1 MRPRKHV
8 LSDLQPYICTYP
20 DCQLNDYFF
29 ENKDD
34 WYNHESRT
42 HRVEWFCNTASHKS
56 FVDMQEFLDHM
67 HTVHSEPLEGAQL
80 LSLHRGF
87 QRPSNAHSGTC
98 TLCGQHANKLKSHLA
113 RHLEQL
119 ALFAIPQTDY
129 MADLEEDDT
138 SSNAARQGVPAPSS
152 LESARKA
159 SETSSLE
166 PSSGVPSVSIEYGNP
181 LIENTE
187 TAQRHESYYKEI
199 PENLEDDMGEGIDT
213 SWDQI
218 TPKFKEARH
227 AMYNEHEAGV
237 SEPYKTP
244 SGVWGVAPSNA
255 STTSIPSGGEI
266 VQSKFAQALKTQS
279 GPASSLESIQKQPT
293 LQRREESRGAP
304 KPPPLS
310 LRQRAGRFTSNILS
324 PFRSRKESQPAD
336 GFYLPKERSA
346 SMEALY
352 EPEWSPTIEIISKAK
367 APISELWPDTTPA
380 ELYSPPAELHSPPP
394 EGRETVDYFAA
405 SRTRRQGAPRT
416 PIAELPGEDAISS
429 LPKKNEDLT
438 PREDLARK
446 RRHDT

>member
-1 MRPRKHV
+1 
-8 LSDLQPYICTYP
+8 
-20 DCQLNDYFF
+20 
-29 ENKDD
+29 
-34 WYNHESRT
+34 
-42 HRVEWFCNTASHKS
+42 
-56 FVDMQEFLDHM
+56 
-67 HTVHSEPLEGAQL
+67 
-80 LSLHRGF
+80 
-87 QRPSNAHSGTC
+87 
-98 TLCGQHANKLKSHLA
+98 
-113 RHLEQL
+113 
-119 ALFAIPQTDY
+119 
-129 MADLEEDDT
+129 
-138 SSNAARQGVPAPSS
+138 
-152 LESARKA
+152 
-159 SETSSLE
+159 
-166 PSSGVPSVSIEYGNP
+166 
-181 LIENTE
+181 
-187 TAQRHESYYKEI
+187 
-199 PENLEDDMGEGIDT
+199 MGEGIDT

-255 STTSIPSGGEI
+255 STTSIPSGGEM

-380 ELYSPPAELHSPPP
+380 ELYSPPAELYSPPAELYSPPP